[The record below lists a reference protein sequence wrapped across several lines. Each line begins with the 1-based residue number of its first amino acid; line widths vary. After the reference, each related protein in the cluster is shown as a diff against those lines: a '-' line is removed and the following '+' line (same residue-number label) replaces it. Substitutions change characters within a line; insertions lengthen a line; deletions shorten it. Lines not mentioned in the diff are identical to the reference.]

1 MFTRT
6 RNAYQTKLVDPSTEW
21 TRLRLQI
28 LLGSAAVVVLALVI
42 GGAWSVIN
50 MLTGSQPDE
59 ASPASGSGTATSAQ
73 DQLANKQLPAAP
85 LEAAQP
91 GGDLSTGKTGTL
103 QIPPPMKVGE
113 VGVATGYPHTP
124 QGALAQMAAID
135 STALSSASVK
145 IAQDVITNWAAP
157 GGPTPESW
165 SGVKGVATLLGSAGL
180 SADAQNGITI
190 GVEPKMGFVK
200 GTVGSDF
207 VVPCVD
213 FIITVTLPGA
223 QSQQVAA
230 ADCQRMVWQNDPN
243 GSTDSTDSVGGRWV
257 IGPGDEPAEAPS
269 LWPGSPGSFDAGY
282 QWLEVPQS

>member
-1 MFTRT
+1 MFART
-6 RNAYQTKLVDPSTEW
+6 RHAYQTKLVDPSTEW

-28 LLGSAAVVVLALVI
+28 LLGAVAVVVLALVV

-50 MLTGSQPDE
+50 VLTGSKPGG
-59 ASPASGSGTATSAQ
+59 ASHTGAGSGSGTARSAQ
-73 DQLANKQLPAAP
+73 DRLADKQLPAAP
-85 LEAAQP
+85 VEAAQP

-103 QIPPPMKVGE
+103 EIPPPMEVGE

-145 IAQDVITNWAAP
+145 IAQGVITHWAAD

-230 ADCQRMVWQNDPN
+230 ADCQRMVWQDDTQGGHND
-243 GSTDSTDSVGGRWV
+243 GRWV
-257 IGPGDEPAEAPS
+257 IGPGEEPAEAPS
-269 LWPGSPGSFDAGY
+269 LWPGSQASFDAGY
-282 QWLEVPQS
+282 QWLEVPQ

>member
-1 MFTRT
+1 MH
-6 RNAYQTKLVDPSTEW
+6 AGPPQ
-21 TRLRLQI
+21 RL
-28 LLGSAAVVVLALVI
+28 G
-42 GGAWSVIN
+42 
-50 MLTGSQPDE
+50 
-59 ASPASGSGTATSAQ
+59 
-73 DQLANKQLPAAP
+73 LPAAYDV
-85 LEAAQP
+85 P
-91 GGDLSTGKTGTL
+91 GPR
-103 QIPPPMKVGE
+103 QCGE

-145 IAQDVITNWAAP
+145 VAQDVIVNWAAN

-165 SGVKGVATLLGSAGL
+165 SGVKGLATLLGSAGL

-230 ADCQRMVWQNDPN
+230 ADCQRMVWQD
-243 GSTDSTDSVGGRWV
+243 DAQGGRWV

-269 LWPGSPGSFDAGY
+269 LWPGSQASFDAGY

>member
-1 MFTRT
+1 MFDRT

-28 LLGSAAVVVLALVI
+28 LLGTIAVVVLALVV
-42 GGAWSVIN
+42 GGTWSVIN
-50 MLTGSQPDE
+50 LLTGSQPGDTS
-59 ASPASGSGTATSAQ
+59 ASSGSGPATSAQ
-73 DQLANKQLPAAP
+73 DELANKQLPAAP
-85 LEAAQP
+85 VEAAQP
-91 GGDLSTGKTGTL
+91 GGDLSTGNTGTL
-103 QIPPPMKVGE
+103 EIPPPMEVGE

-135 STALSSASVK
+135 STALSSALVEV
-145 IAQDVITNWAAP
+145 AQDVIVKWAAP

-165 SGVKGVATLLGSAGL
+165 TGVKGVATLLGSAGL

-200 GTVGSDF
+200 GTVGPDF

-213 FIITVTLPGA
+213 FIITVALPGA

-230 ADCQRMVWQNDPN
+230 ADCQRMVWQDDAN
-243 GSTDSTDSVGGRWV
+243 GGRWV

-269 LWPGSPGSFDAGY
+269 LWPGSQASFDAGY

>member
-1 MFTRT
+1 MFART
-6 RNAYQTKLVDPSTEW
+6 RHAYQTKLVDPSTEW

-28 LLGSAAVVVLALVI
+28 LLGAGAVVVLALVV

-50 MLTGSQPDE
+50 LLTGSTPGDTS
-59 ASPASGSGTATSAQ
+59 AGSGSGTATSAQ
-73 DQLANKQLPAAP
+73 DRLADKPLPAAP
-85 LEAAQP
+85 VEAAQP
-91 GGDLSTGKTGTL
+91 GGDLSTGNTGTL
-103 QIPPPMKVGE
+103 QIPPPMQVGD

-145 IAQDVITNWAAP
+145 IAQDVITHWAAP

-165 SGVKGVATLLGSAGL
+165 SGVKGLATLLGSAGL

-190 GVEPKMGFVK
+190 GVEPKMGFIK

-223 QSQQVAA
+223 QPQQVAA
-230 ADCQRMVWQNDPN
+230 ADCQRMVWQE
-243 GSTDSTDSVGGRWV
+243 DSTGGRWV

-269 LWPGSPGSFDAGY
+269 LWPGSQASFDAGY

>member
-1 MFTRT
+1 MFART
-6 RNAYQTKLVDPSTEW
+6 RHAYQTKLVDPSTEW

-28 LLGSAAVVVLALVI
+28 LLGAGAVVVLALVV

-50 MLTGSQPDE
+50 LLTGSTPGDTS
-59 ASPASGSGTATSAQ
+59 AGSGSGTATSAQ
-73 DQLANKQLPAAP
+73 DRLANKPLPAAP
-85 LEAAQP
+85 VEAAQP
-91 GGDLSTGKTGTL
+91 GGDLSTSNTGTL
-103 QIPPPMKVGE
+103 QIPPPMQVGD

-145 IAQDVITNWAAP
+145 IAQDVITHWAAP

-165 SGVKGVATLLGSAGL
+165 SGVKGLATLLGSAGL
-180 SADAQNGITI
+180 SADAQNAITI
-190 GVEPKMGFVK
+190 GVEPKMGFIK

-223 QSQQVAA
+223 QPQQVAA
-230 ADCQRMVWQNDPN
+230 ADCQRMVWQE
-243 GSTDSTDSVGGRWV
+243 DSTGGRWV

-269 LWPGSPGSFDAGY
+269 LWPGSEASFEAGY

>member
-1 MFTRT
+1 MFDRT
-6 RNAYQTKLVDPSTEW
+6 RNAYQAKLVDPSTEW

-28 LLGSAAVVVLALVI
+28 LLGTIAVVVLALVV
-42 GGAWSVIN
+42 GGAWSVVN
-50 MLTGSQPDE
+50 LLTGSKTNDIS
-59 ASPASGSGTATSAQ
+59 AANGSGPGTSAQ

-85 LEAAQP
+85 VEAAQP

-103 QIPPPMKVGE
+103 EIPPPMEVGE

-145 IAQDVITNWAAP
+145 IAQDVIAKWAAP

-165 SGVKGVATLLGSAGL
+165 SGVQGVATLLGSAGL

-200 GTVGSDF
+200 GSVGADF

-223 QSQQVAA
+223 RSQQVAA
-230 ADCQRMVWQNDPN
+230 ADCQRMVWQDEANA
-243 GSTDSTDSVGGRWV
+243 GRWV

-269 LWPGSPGSFDAGY
+269 LWPGSQASFDAGY

>member
-1 MFTRT
+1 MFART
-6 RNAYQTKLVDPSTEW
+6 RHAYQTKLVDPSTEW

-28 LLGSAAVVVLALVI
+28 LLGTIAVVVLALVV
-42 GGAWSVIN
+42 GGTWSVIN
-50 MLTGSQPDE
+50 LLTGSTTNDIS
-59 ASPASGSGTATSAQ
+59 AANGSGPGTSAQ
-73 DQLANKQLPAAP
+73 DELANKQLPAAP
-85 LEAAQP
+85 VEAAQP
-91 GGDLSTGKTGTL
+91 GGDLSTGNTGTL
-103 QIPPPMKVGE
+103 EIPPPMEVGE

-135 STALSSASVK
+135 STALSSASVEV
-145 IAQDVITNWAAP
+145 AQDIIVKWAAP

-165 SGVKGVATLLGSAGL
+165 SGVKGVATLLGSVGL

-200 GTVGSDF
+200 GTVGPDF

-213 FIITVTLPGA
+213 FIITVALPGA

-230 ADCQRMVWQNDPN
+230 ADCQRMVWQEDVN
-243 GSTDSTDSVGGRWV
+243 GGRWV

-269 LWPGSPGSFDAGY
+269 LWPGSQASFDAGY